1 MTDVPIRTID
11 STPPPDRYARG
22 WHCIGRASGFS
33 SEPRRVEAFGTRL
46 VVFRGSDGQTRIL
59 DASCP
64 HMGGDLSMGRVEG
77 EMVRCPYHG
86 WGWGGDGYCKDI
98 PYAKRVPRNA
108 RTKAW
113 PSCEQNKLLFVWND
127 PEGNEPPEDVIVPRE
142 EFCFSDKWSDWVLDE
157 SVIEINCRELIDN
170 MSDMAHFNSVH
181 GVPPTYFKNIFDGHR
196 LTQILH
202 GQNNEQSEY
211 DQGGEM
217 ISEAT
222 YYGPAYMLCKMTNEG
237 LGRKHRSLQMVS
249 HVPLDLDRFL
259 LRHGVMVEQIPE
271 ASDEENQIIV
281 DQYTTMT
288 QLSFKQ
294 DVDIWHNKIRVD
306 NPLLCEGDG
315 PLHLLREW
323 YLQFYM
329 DVAKVPEEGQKRVEW
344 TWEPE

>member
-1 MTDVPIRTID
+1 
-11 STPPPDRYARG
+11 
-22 WHCIGRASGFS
+22 
-33 SEPRRVEAFGTRL
+33 
-46 VVFRGSDGQTRIL
+46 
-59 DASCP
+59 
-64 HMGGDLSMGRVEG
+64 
-77 EMVRCPYHG
+77 
-86 WGWGGDGYCKDI
+86 
-98 PYAKRVPRNA
+98 
-108 RTKAW
+108 
-113 PSCEQNKLLFVWND
+113 
-127 PEGNEPPEDVIVPRE
+127 
-142 EFCFSDKWSDWVLDE
+142 
-157 SVIEINCRELIDN
+157 
-170 MSDMAHFNSVH
+170 
-181 GVPPTYFKNIFDGHR
+181 
-196 LTQILH
+196 
-202 GQNNEQSEY
+202 
-211 DQGGEM
+211 
-217 ISEAT
+217 
-222 YYGPAYMLCKMTNEG
+222 
-237 LGRKHRSLQMVS
+237 MVS